1 MRRKNGKAMTIDK
14 ETSETTSSSIKE
26 DKLRMS
32 TFIALLR
39 FSDVL
44 ARYASVEFTKHD
56 SSAARTMLMDGL
68 YLNGGS
74 LSPTELAKYM
84 FRTNHSITSMV
95 DTLEKQELVR
105 REPNPL
111 DRRSIKIT
119 LTPEGWQLME
129 RMLPATYEISGKALE
144 CLNDDESENLK
155 EALKRISKHLLD
167 LIADQDEEPE

>member
-1 MRRKNGKAMTIDK
+1 MTTDK
-14 ETSETTSSSIKE
+14 KSDTMTNHDIKE

-32 TFIALLR
+32 SFIALLR

-44 ARYASVEFTKHD
+44 ARYSTVEFTKHD

-95 DTLEKQELVR
+95 DTLEKQGLVR

-129 RMLPATYEISGKALE
+129 RMLPATYEISQKALD
-144 CLNDDESENLK
+144 CLDDNEAESLK
-155 EALKRISKHLLD
+155 EVLKRISKHLLE
-167 LIADQDEEPE
+167 LIADQDEEIE

>member
-1 MRRKNGKAMTIDK
+1 MTADK
-14 ETSETTSSSIKE
+14 KSDSITNQEIKE

-32 TFIALLR
+32 SFIALLR

-44 ARYASVEFTKHD
+44 ARYSTVEFTKHD

-95 DTLEKQELVR
+95 DTLEKQGLVR

-119 LTPEGWQLME
+119 LTPDGWQLME
-129 RMLPATYEISGKALE
+129 RMLPATYEISQKALE
-144 CLNDDESENLK
+144 CLDDNETENLK
-155 EALKRISKHLLD
+155 EVLKRISKHLLD
-167 LIADQDEEPE
+167 LIADQDEEVE

>member
-1 MRRKNGKAMTIDK
+1 MTIDK
-14 ETSETTSSSIKE
+14 KSDSMTNDNIKE

-32 TFIALLR
+32 SFIALLR

-44 ARYASVEFTKHD
+44 ARYSTVEFTKHD

-95 DTLEKQELVR
+95 DTLEKQGLVR

-129 RMLPATYEISGKALE
+129 RMLPATYEISQKALE
-144 CLNDDESENLK
+144 CLDDNEAENLK
-155 EALKRISKHLLD
+155 EVLKRISKHLLE

>member
-1 MRRKNGKAMTIDK
+1 MRRKNGKTMTIEKKMTDK
-14 ETSETTSSSIKE
+14 LTE

-44 ARYASVEFTKHD
+44 ARYSSVEFTKHD

-119 LTPEGWQLME
+119 LTPQGWDLME
-129 RMLPATYEISGKALE
+129 RMLPATYDISKRALE
-144 CLNDDESENLK
+144 CLDDEEAENLK
-155 EALKRISKHLLD
+155 ETLKRISKHLLEQ
-167 LIADQDEEPE
+167 IADQDEEQD

>member
-1 MRRKNGKAMTIDK
+1 MTTDKNTDTMTSHDM
-14 ETSETTSSSIKE
+14 KE

-32 TFIALLR
+32 SFIALLR

-44 ARYASVEFTKHD
+44 ARYSTVEFTKHD

-95 DTLEKQELVR
+95 DTLEKQGLVR

-129 RMLPATYEISGKALE
+129 RMLPATYEISQKALD
-144 CLNDDESENLK
+144 CLDDNEAENLK
-155 EALKRISKHLLD
+155 EVLKRISKHLLE
-167 LIADQDEEPE
+167 LIADQDEEIE

>member
-1 MRRKNGKAMTIDK
+1 MTTDK
-14 ETSETTSSSIKE
+14 KSDSMTSHEIKE

-32 TFIALLR
+32 SFIALCR

-44 ARYASVEFTKHD
+44 ARYSTVEFTKHD

-95 DTLEKQELVR
+95 DTLEKQGLVR

-119 LTPEGWQLME
+119 LTPDGWQLME
-129 RMLPATYEISGKALE
+129 RMLPATYEISQKALD
-144 CLNDDESENLK
+144 CLDDNEAENLK
-155 EALKRISKHLLD
+155 EVLKRISKHLLE
-167 LIADQDEEPE
+167 LIADQDEETE

>member
-1 MRRKNGKAMTIDK
+1 MTTDK
-14 ETSETTSSSIKE
+14 KSDSMTSQEIKE

-32 TFIALLR
+32 SFIALLR

-44 ARYASVEFTKHD
+44 ARYSTVEFTKHD

-95 DTLEKQELVR
+95 DTLEKQGLVR

-129 RMLPATYEISGKALE
+129 RMLPATYEISQKALD
-144 CLNDDESENLK
+144 CLDDNEAEHLK
-155 EALKRISKHLLD
+155 EVLKRISKHLLE
-167 LIADQDEEPE
+167 LIADQDEEME

>member
-1 MRRKNGKAMTIDK
+1 MTTDKKIDSMTND
-14 ETSETTSSSIKE
+14 EIKE

-32 TFIALLR
+32 SFIALLR

-44 ARYASVEFTKHD
+44 ARYSTVEFTKHD

-95 DTLEKQELVR
+95 DTLEKQGLVR

-129 RMLPATYEISGKALE
+129 RMLPATYEISQKALD
-144 CLNDDESENLK
+144 CLNDDEAENLK
-155 EALKRISKHLLD
+155 EVLKRISKHLLE
-167 LIADQDEEPE
+167 LIADQDEVEEE

>member
-1 MRRKNGKAMTIDK
+1 MTTDK
-14 ETSETTSSSIKE
+14 KSDSMTSQEIKE

-32 TFIALLR
+32 SFIALLR

-44 ARYASVEFTKHD
+44 ARYSTVEFTKHD

-95 DTLEKQELVR
+95 DTLEKQGLVR

-129 RMLPATYEISGKALE
+129 RMLPATYEISQKALD
-144 CLNDDESENLK
+144 CLDDHEAENLK
-155 EALKRISKHLLD
+155 EVLKRISKHLLE
-167 LIADQDEEPE
+167 LIADQDEEAD

>member
-1 MRRKNGKAMTIDK
+1 MTTDK
-14 ETSETTSSSIKE
+14 KSDSMTNHEIKE

-32 TFIALLR
+32 SFIALLR

-44 ARYASVEFTKHD
+44 ARYSTVEFTKHD

-95 DTLEKQELVR
+95 DTLEKQGLVR

-129 RMLPATYEISGKALE
+129 RMLPATYEISQKALE
-144 CLNDDESENLK
+144 CLDNNEAENLK
-155 EALKRISKHLLD
+155 EVLKRISKHLLD
-167 LIADQDEEPE
+167 LIADQDEEAD